1 MESTVNWQQL
11 IVDLKGSVE
20 RIDERTK
27 LEFEKI
33 DTQFEKVSNRF
44 EKIDARFEKVD
55 ARFDRVEGSITS
67 LRENTPTKTWIMTAA
82 GVIITVL
89 SIFIAAVSVL
99 VPFFWQSIQ

>member
-33 DTQFEKVSNRF
+33 D
-44 EKIDARFEKVD
+44 ARFEKVD
-55 ARFDRVEGSITS
+55 ARFDRVEGAITS

-89 SIFIAAVSVL
+89 SIFIAAVSVF

>member
-11 IVDLKGSVE
+11 IIDLKGSLE

-33 DTQFEKVSNRF
+33 DTQF

-55 ARFDRVEGSITS
+55 ARFDRVEGSIAS

-89 SIFIAAVSVL
+89 SLFLAAVSVF